1 MEKGIY
7 LTRNS
12 GVWEY
17 AGVKILPAEL
27 VQVCAFLC
35 NVSMN
40 CVLGIF
46 IFKKFYIKFIC
57 E

>member
-1 MEKGIY
+1 MY

-46 IFKKFYIKFIC
+46 ILKKFYIKFIC